1 MTRPEL
7 CSAGITE
14 AQTRTIRILIGNGRP
29 CKLTATRYN
38 LAGQVGWLQLGAYSN
53 GSPLVDESLP
63 TGYSP
68 NRESH
73 HGECW

>member
-1 MTRPEL
+1 MGNLSQFVCRPDAVE
-7 CSAGITE
+7 
-14 AQTRTIRILIGNGRP
+14 
-29 CKLTATRYN
+29 KLLQEIPGVR
-38 LAGQVGWLQLGAYSN
+38 LAGQVGPSHPGAYSN
-53 GSPLVDESLP
+53 GSPLMDESLP